1 MFLLCSLCAH
11 NADSALWGYH
21 TDAEKN
27 TFNDFFCSFFFSFSR
42 AGKRKTQFV
51 YDLYGRHGSKSI
63 KIHIKAEKNEWWKE
77 RRSLLSEINF
87 SALMFRKG
95 FVYSPCFA
103 LLPGLIILFCCFMPQ
118 VLFSSFPAVL
128 PGAIIKHQNDGHKS
142 LSWLLLF
149 YNLRGFS
156 FQFASLEEN
165 ETRTSSFATFA
176 VFLFTHQIKLDEET
190 CTLGVEFCLC
200 WKKVIINICF
210 RWIREKCA
218 QKARTN
224 LHFVFLA
231 AAAVGGESSDYSKK
245 SVAALSSPWWK
256 TTFISPSAERYWLLF
271 FSLLQMN
278 ISWARRE

>member
-1 MFLLCSLCAH
+1 MLCVTAGAAFDYFIFLFYAP
-11 NADSALWGYH
+11 
-21 TDAEKN
+21 
-27 TFNDFFCSFFFSFSR
+27 SF
-42 AGKRKTQFV
+42 
-51 YDLYGRHGSKSI
+51 
-63 KIHIKAEKNEWWKE
+63 
-77 RRSLLSEINF
+77 
-87 SALMFRKG
+87 
-95 FVYSPCFA
+95 
-103 LLPGLIILFCCFMPQ
+103 
-118 VLFSSFPAVL
+118 VLVVPPVL

-245 SVAALSSPWWK
+245 AL
-256 TTFISPSAERYWLLF
+256 LLYHLHDGKKF
-271 FSLLQMN
+271 YFSLCRALLITFFLFSKWIFHEPGGN
-278 ISWARRE
+278 IA